1 MAAPMMARFGGRVSA
16 WLSVPYRLCSSAP
29 RAAPPRPPLR
39 TRLLLFL
46 YRRFYDVENLVT
58 WSAALKLWNLRRKN
72 AYYGYTQQLY
82 GDGVA
87 AAYYILSLRGG
98 VRFSGQSDWIRP
110 NSRGRFSWDFMEF
123 RDVPIEEVDASGT
136 EINYRGLDNLA
147 PLSSLRSLSLSHC
160 PHVDDWFLARL
171 HVFSQSLEELSVSGC
186 PLVTE
191 RGLATLH
198 HLQGLRRLSVSSLP
212 RLSNPGLV
220 RILLE
225 EALPGCEITG
235 AEYHEGLISE
245 GAGAIEGAPTTT
257 AQMTPV

>member
-1 MAAPMMARFGGRVSA
+1 MAAPMMARSGGRVSA
-16 WLSVPYRLCSSAP
+16 WLSVPYRLCSSP
-29 RAAPPRPPLR
+29 VSPPTPLR

-46 YRRFYDVENLVT
+46 YRRFYDVENL
-58 WSAALKLWNLRRKN
+58 N

-98 VRFSGQSDWIRP
+98 VRFAGQSDWIRP
-110 NSRGRFSWDFMEF
+110 NSHGRFSWDFMEF

-136 EINYRGLDNLA
+136 EINYKGLDNLA
-147 PLSSLRSLSLSHC
+147 PLSSLRSLSLSRC

-191 RGLATLH
+191 RGLAALH

-225 EALPGCEITG
+225 EALPGCEVTG

-245 GAGAIEGAPTTT
+245 GAP
-257 AQMTPV
+257 QLLPR

>member
-72 AYYGYTQQLY
+72 A
-82 GDGVA
+82 
-87 AAYYILSLRGG
+87 
-98 VRFSGQSDWIRP
+98 FSGQSDWIRP